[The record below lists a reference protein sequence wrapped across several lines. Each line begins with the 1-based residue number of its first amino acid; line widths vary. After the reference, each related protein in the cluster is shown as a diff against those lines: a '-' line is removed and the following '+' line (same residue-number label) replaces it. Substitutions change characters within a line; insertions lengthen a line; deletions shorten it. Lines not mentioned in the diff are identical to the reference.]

1 MGKISENNVKK
12 ENYKKAE
19 FYIKKYLGEIS
30 LHFNLEMYE
39 IKKIL
44 IKIIKRKDTS
54 KKWWHFF
61 SKSL

>member
-1 MGKISENNVKK
+1 MSKISENNAKK
-12 ENYKKAE
+12 ENCKKAE

-30 LHFNLEMYE
+30 VHFNLDMNE

-44 IKIIKRKDTS
+44 LKIVRGKDTS

>member
-1 MGKISENNVKK
+1 MGKISENNAKK

-30 LHFNLEMYE
+30 VHFDLENSE

-44 IKIIKRKDTS
+44 IKIIKGKDTS
-54 KKWWHFF
+54 KKWWQFF
-61 SKSL
+61 SKRL